1 LLSCAVSVKPSPPPM
16 RMRLGWRRIIVTTP
30 HIPKCLKPSLP
41 PYEIRQGSELGE
53 VVTALRRSV
62 NIARQEDRMF
72 EGRLAVSIPEAA
84 KALSISRSFAYAQA
98 DSGEI
103 PTIRIGRRRL
113 VPVHLLREKLLLPNA
128 TKTYEPEVK

>member
-1 LLSCAVSVKPSPPPM
+1 
-16 RMRLGWRRIIVTTP
+16 
-30 HIPKCLKPSLP
+30 
-41 PYEIRQGSELGE
+41 
-53 VVTALRRSV
+53 
-62 NIARQEDRMF
+62 MF